1 LVSTG
6 KRLENRANYNSARPA
21 PFRERRSQSC
31 LTNGRFSK
39 NVLAKD
45 ALRRLSGNPSKKKVN
60 VMSSRRLIVCSWL
73 VVSALCAQPGGPDEP
88 VRVESP
94 GIDLSVHD
102 GRLRPAIGV
111 ESIQV
116 MRANRTQREF
126 SDGHGWTYNHA
137 PTLAYWNGRF
147 YLNYLSNP
155 VAEHLPPGHTM
166 LVTSRDGRSWGKPQ
180 LLFPVY
186 HLRPGSVSSVESG
199 VAMMHQRMGFYVAPN
214 GRLLALGFYGRAPV
228 YYGANGIG
236 RVVREIFKDGTFG
249 PIHFIRYNSLSS
261 FNESNTAFPFYARS
275 GDRGF
280 VEACEALLADKL
292 KTMQW
297 WDEEDDPNDE
307 FFAINRSS
315 ASSTNPPG
323 DGPVPAAAPRQ
334 HDAHAAPSIYHRRD
348 GQVVAL
354 FKHAVAA
361 VSPDEGQTWSSPVKV
376 PSIITSGA
384 KAWGQRT
391 DDDRYAIVYNPANFG
406 SHRWPLAIATGED
419 GIRFE
424 NMLVVNGE
432 VPPLRF
438 TGRAKDFGPQYVR
451 GIAEG
456 NGNPPGSD
464 LWITYSMNKEDMWVS
479 RTPVPVRHRVEGPVD
494 DQFDGLDVGAAVP
507 EWNLYR
513 PRWADTTVAPF
524 PSNADKSLRIEDRDP
539 YDYAKA
545 VRVFAEAQTVTIAF
559 KVYAAQ
565 VDTGRLEVEVLD
577 HAGRRPVR
585 FVLAAGGAL
594 LASQGASLVPAG
606 NYRPDEWLQIEL
618 AIDAGSGRYSLN
630 VNGVTAVRDA
640 EFSEP
645 AATVER
651 LSFRTGEYR
660 NTPTRQTDRYGRLS
674 DLPGADEV
682 VESAI
687 YHVDQVQI
695 K

>member
-1 LVSTG
+1 M
-6 KRLENRANYNSARPA
+6 
-21 PFRERRSQSC
+21 
-31 LTNGRFSK
+31 
-39 NVLAKD
+39 
-45 ALRRLSGNPSKKKVN
+45 ALRRIFTLSLLAVTS
-60 VMSSRRLIVCSWL
+60 
-73 VVSALCAQPGGPDEP
+73 LCAQPGGPAEP
-88 VRVESP
+88 VRVENA
-94 GIDLSVHD
+94 GIDLLVHD

-116 MRANRTQREF
+116 MRANRTQRDL

-137 PTLAYWNGRF
+137 PMLAHWNGRF
-147 YLNYLSNP
+147 YLHYLSNP

-166 LVTSRDGRSWGKPQ
+166 MVTSRDGRTWGKPQ

-186 HLRPGSVSSVESG
+186 HVRPGSVSSIESG

-261 FNESNTAFPFYARS
+261 FNESNTAYPFYARS
-275 GDRGF
+275 GDKGF

-297 WDEEDDPNDE
+297 WDEEDNPNDE
-307 FFAINRSS
+307 FFAINRSPMPS
-315 ASSTNPPG
+315 PSPGG
-323 DGPVPAAAPRQ
+323 DGTVTPAVPRQ
-334 HDAHAAPSIYHRRD
+334 HDAHAAASIYHRRD
-348 GQVVAL
+348 GHVVAL

-361 VSPDEGQTWSSPVKV
+361 VSPDGGQTWSSPVKV
-376 PSIITSGA
+376 PTIITSGA

-391 DDDRYAIVYNPANFG
+391 DDDRYAIVYNPANSG

-419 GIRFE
+419 GILFE

-438 TGRAKDFGPQYVR
+438 AGRAKDFGPQYVR

-479 RTPVPVRHRVEGPVD
+479 RTPVPVRFRVEGPVD
-494 DQFDGLDVGAAVP
+494 DHFDGLAVGAVVP

-513 PRWADTTVAPF
+513 PRWADTTIAPF
-524 PSNADKSLRIEDRDP
+524 PSAADKSLRMEDRDP

-545 VRVFAEAQTVTIAF
+545 VRVFAEARAVNLAF

-577 HAGRRPVR
+577 QAGRRPVQLV
-585 FVLAAGGAL
+585 FAAGGAL
-594 LASQGASLVPAG
+594 LASNGGSLVPAG
-606 NYRPDEWLQIEL
+606 NYRPDEWLQIEFS
-618 AIDAGSGRYSLN
+618 IDAGSGRYSLK
-630 VNGVTAVRDA
+630 VNGVTAVSDA

-645 AATVER
+645 VATLER

-674 DLPGADEV
+674 DLPGADDA
-682 VESAI
+682 VESAV
-687 YHVDQVQI
+687 YYVDQVSI